1 MSFMSETLSSPETPK
16 YSREQVIAAY
26 KQFVDGGITNP
37 EDLPLDDL
45 EVIEA
50 HRIFYAWSE
59 EAKRRAHQNPDPAAQ
74 IDYSVSLTTL
84 YVDAGFSDPSYLD
97 EIANDLLVEDQQ
109 EAEDAGLPEADAR
122 IQALRDEINARINQ

>member
-1 MSFMSETLSSPETPK
+1 
-16 YSREQVIAAY
+16 
-26 KQFVDGGITNP
+26 
-37 EDLPLDDL
+37 
-45 EVIEA
+45 
-50 HRIFYAWSE
+50 
-59 EAKRRAHQNPDPAAQ
+59 
-74 IDYSVSLTTL
+74 VSLTTL